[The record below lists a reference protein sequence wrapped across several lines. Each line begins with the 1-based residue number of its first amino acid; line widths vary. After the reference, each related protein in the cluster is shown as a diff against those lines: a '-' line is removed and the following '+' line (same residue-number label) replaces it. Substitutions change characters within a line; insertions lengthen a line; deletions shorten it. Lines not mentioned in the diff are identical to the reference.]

1 MMEDMVREITGIGG
15 NDFES
20 MKTSFDNRV
29 GFEDSDFCKDMLKK
43 EVSEF
48 QDLDAFVE

>member
-1 MMEDMVREITGIGG
+1 
-15 NDFES
+15 
-20 MKTSFDNRV
+20 MKTIFDNWV